1 MTILMGAI
9 LSALG
14 LLTTW
19 GGMTGR
25 MAAMIGGEI
34 NPNLLTGSG
43 NSSGG
48 SSSGPNLLT
57 GSGNSSGGSSS
68 GSGTAPDPTG
78 LTGQF
83 AQNLGRNIGD
93 VVTVPVQI
101 WDKAHNVT
109 TDILK
114 ILGL

>member
-34 NPNLLTGSG
+34 NPNLLTGT
-43 NSSGG
+43 G
-48 SSSGPNLLT
+48 SSSGSS
-57 GSGNSSGGSSS
+57 GSG

-78 LTGQF
+78 VTGQI